1 MPSAFA
7 FALLQPIVLP
17 MGRQWQRN
25 NSASASASFMRRA
38 MRFAAMLIALLL
50 PVHAARAADVTV
62 GLRLAPPYVM
72 EAADGFLTGLEYEL
86 VRETLHRAGHRL
98 VPRLLTFSR
107 LIEDFRRGAL
117 PAFAPAH
124 ANMNLQGC
132 ISDVLLVYQNIG
144 LTLRQ
149 RDLLVENMQQLGG
162 LRIMAFQNARALLP
176 GLGDAVQG
184 NPDYVEVA
192 NQMLQVRAL
201 FSRRADIVL
210 ADRRLLYALIAAPDS
225 GLPAGTPLREHLLFA
240 PTPYSVAFA
249 SAELCQD
256 FNRALA
262 GLRASGD
269 YDRLLQRYDP
279 HPLANGQQRGE
290 YLPLLLPTLRQLRG

>member
-1 MPSAFA
+1 
-7 FALLQPIVLP
+7 
-17 MGRQWQRN
+17 
-25 NSASASASFMRRA
+25 MRL
-38 MRFAAMLIALLL
+38 AAMVFVVLL
-50 PVHAARAADVTV
+50 PLQTARAADVIV

-117 PAFAPAH
+117 PVFAPAH
-124 ANMNLQGC
+124 ADMKLPGC
-132 ISDVLLVYQNIG
+132 IGNTLLAYHNIG
-144 LTLRQ
+144 LSLRQ
-149 RDLLVENMQQLGG
+149 RDLVVGDLRQLGG
-162 LRIMAFQNARALLP
+162 LRILAFQNARHVLP
-176 GLGDAVQG
+176 GLGDAVRD
-184 NPDYVEVA
+184 NPDYAEVA

-201 FSRRADIVL
+201 YSRRADIVL
-210 ADRRLLYALIAAPDS
+210 ADRRLLHALIAAPDS
-225 GLPAGTPLREHLLFA
+225 GLPTGIALREHALFA
-240 PTPYSVAFA
+240 PSPYSVAFA

>member
-1 MPSAFA
+1 
-7 FALLQPIVLP
+7 
-17 MGRQWQRN
+17 
-25 NSASASASFMRRA
+25 MRRA
-38 MRFAAMLIALLL
+38 MQLAALLLALLL
-50 PVHAARAADVTV
+50 PLHSVRAADVTV

-86 VRETLHRAGHRL
+86 ARETLHRAGHRL

-144 LTLRQ
+144 LTLHQ
-149 RDLLVENMQQLGG
+149 RNLMVENLQQLGG
-162 LRIMAFQNARALLP
+162 LRIMAFQNARFLLP
-176 GLGDAVQG
+176 GLNDAVQG

-201 FSRRADIVL
+201 FSRRTDMVV
-210 ADRRLLYALIAAPDS
+210 ADRRLLHALIAAPDS
-225 GLPAGTPLREHLLFA
+225 GLPPGMPLREHLLFA
-240 PTPYSVAFA
+240 PTPYSVAF
-249 SAELCQD
+249 STPEMCQE

-262 GLRASGD
+262 GLRSSGD

-279 HPLANGQQRGE
+279 NPLANRQQRGE
-290 YLPLLLPTLRQLRG
+290 RLPLLLPLQRPLRG